1 MQNLWGFC
9 LSCVEKRRPW
19 KSLINFCLSVEIL
32 KAGGFTEKFNAS
44 NVHIVNEE
52 DFRFY
57 ADEEDSLTKLETLQN
72 TTETVNSFF

>member
-1 MQNLWGFC
+1 M
-9 LSCVEKRRPW
+9 
-19 KSLINFCLSVEIL
+19 EIL